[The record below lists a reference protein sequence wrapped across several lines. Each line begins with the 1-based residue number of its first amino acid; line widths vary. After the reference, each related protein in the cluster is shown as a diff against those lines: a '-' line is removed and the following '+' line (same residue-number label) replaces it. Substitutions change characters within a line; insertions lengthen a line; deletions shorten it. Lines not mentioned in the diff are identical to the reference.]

1 MIDIDFK
8 WAKARAYEWSDV
20 KGAKILRPIGDKRYS
35 LEPFKIEGDKPLY
48 IRFAE
53 LDGSEKSCLDFAGAF
68 GPLTEELPRK
78 AETLNGWQREI
89 RKIKGMMRMLGAHET
104 TVGGIMRTKGSRPVI
119 APLPSISV
127 TLVPGDI
134 DVAGNV
140 GRPKLLLGPKDL
152 LDAMYLQ
159 LGQFVAGDG
168 ILRTC
173 KQCGGWFE
181 CGATESRRSIAVFC
195 EEKCKNRF
203 HYLERAKR

>member
-8 WAKARAYEWSDV
+8 WLTAGAYEWVDL
-20 KGAKILRPIGDKRYS
+20 KGEKILRPIGDQRHPVWPY
-35 LEPFKIEGDKPLY
+35 KIEGKNPLY

-53 LDGSEKSCLDFAGAF
+53 LDGSEKSCLKFAAAY
-68 GPLTEELPRK
+68 GPLTEQRRGE
-78 AETLNGWQREI
+78 AETLSGWRREI
-89 RKIKGMMRMLGAHET
+89 RKIVGAMRMLGVQDTAP
-104 TVGGIMRTKGSRPVI
+104 GGILRSKGTRRVN

-127 TLVPGDI
+127 TLLPGDI
-134 DVAGNV
+134 DVDGNV
-140 GRPKLLLGPKDL
+140 GRPKLLLGPTNL
-152 LDAMYLQ
+152 LEAMYLQ
-159 LGQFVAGDG
+159 LGKFVAGDG

-173 KQCGGWFE
+173 KQCDGWFE